1 MNEQHHDF
9 AAGTADAPG
18 EAFAFT
24 GTWREFA
31 PIAFSNLALT
41 LVTLG
46 IYRFWAK
53 ARERRYLWSRTR
65 FIDDQLEWT
74 GTGGEMFRGFVIAA
88 ALFVPALLF
97 LQFGV
102 EALAVRGH
110 LAAAAIGA
118 AIVSLLLMLLIGSAR
133 FLALR
138 YRLSRTL
145 WHGIRGGGSTGAVAY
160 GMAYL
165 WKTAIGILVLGLLV
179 PWSMVTLWNARWD
192 KMSFGPHRFQASAST
207 DGLMGRWILVLVSPV
222 LAAMLLG
229 ILTVAAS
236 ALGMVAQSDLGGVVP
251 APAMIMLALG
261 LTVGV
266 YALIGLL
273 GIGYFAAFLRNA
285 IGGLELGELRFGFS
299 ARSRDWLLL
308 FLGHVGLVIGTLG
321 LGAVFI
327 SYRNWSFF
335 VRHLQASGDVVLDD
349 LTQSSEARR
358 GDAEGLA
365 AAFDL
370 GAI

>member
-9 AAGTADAPG
+9 APGISDAPG
-18 EAFAFT
+18 AAFAFT

-31 PIAFSNLALT
+31 PIAFSNFALT

-53 ARERRYLWSRTR
+53 TRERRYLWSRTR

-74 GTGGEMFRGFVIAA
+74 GTGGEMFRGFLIAV
-88 ALFVPALLF
+88 ALLLPPLLF

-102 EALAVRGH
+102 EALVLRKQF
-110 LAAAAIGA
+110 LAAAIGTML
-118 AIVSLLLMLLIGSAR
+118 VFLLFVLLTGAAR

-145 WHGIRGGGSTGAVAY
+145 WHGIRGGGGPGAVAY
-160 GMAYL
+160 AISWL
-165 WKTAIGILVLGLLV
+165 WKSTLGFIAAGLLI
-179 PWSMVTLWNARWD
+179 PWSMTALWNERWSR
-192 KMSFGPHRFQASAST
+192 MSFGPLRFHAAAGIE
-207 DGLMGRWILVLVSPV
+207 GLMGRWILVLLSPLIAV
-222 LAAMLLG
+222 MLLG
-229 ILTVAAS
+229 VLGIMGAAS
-236 ALGMVAQSDLGGVVP
+236 GLVDLRPEAGGGAGAVLGAVLLAVA
-251 APAMIMLALG
+251 
-261 LTVGV
+261 V
-266 YALIGLL
+266 YALIGLI
-273 GIGYFAAFLRNA
+273 GIGYFAAYLRTA
-285 IGGLELGELRFGFS
+285 IGALELGDLRFEFTAS
-299 ARSRDWLLL
+299 SMDWLKL
-308 FLGHVGLVIGTLG
+308 FAGHVGLVIVTLG
-321 LGAVFI
+321 LGALFI

-335 VRHLQASGDVVLDD
+335 IRHLGASGDVQLDD
-349 LTQSSEARR
+349 LTQSDEARR